1 MQGEFDEKEFE
12 FVRETGGEKSRIGSE
27 EISGGKSRIGVKK

>member
-12 FVRETGGEKSRIGSE
+12 FVRETGGEKSRIGSWKDKWRE
-27 EISGGKSRIGVKK
+27 E